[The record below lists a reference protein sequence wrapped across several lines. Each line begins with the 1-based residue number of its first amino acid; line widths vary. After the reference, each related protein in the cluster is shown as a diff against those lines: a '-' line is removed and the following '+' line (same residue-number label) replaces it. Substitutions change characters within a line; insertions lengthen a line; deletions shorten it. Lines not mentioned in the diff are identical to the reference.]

1 MRVFACAIV
10 KLLLP
15 AAGASGVGV
24 LDVVTAGV
32 LGFGFA
38 GGALVCAK
46 AAAVDSAKAPARKT
60 GFTEISMIL
69 VVRHYN
75 AFSRCVFHHANE
87 SGSAYWG
94 QIITVTR
101 AGKALA
107 RRFGVIGDIR
117 TGAGNIKRPPG
128 ETLGAKWSARSAGLR
143 C

>member
-15 AAGASGVGV
+15 AAGAAGVGV

-117 TGAGNIKRPPG
+117 TGAGNTRGRLERPWAPSG
-128 ETLGAKWSARSAGLR
+128 PARSAGLR